1 MEKNYFKFKSNDK
14 LIIYNCLDYIKRKN
28 NVYRKK
34 QNHFLKK
41 INLLFYII
49 IKYELYLIILLTIN
63 SMFQVNS
70 LKNLNFANEIKIT
83 VKGKGNQRIISSAFK
98 LLLDNYDKRYY
109 AYNIYINDAL
119 QNNIDTI
126 VYDLQNEINDI
137 KIIFN
142 YKLLSCRAMFNSLK
156 NIIKIDLSNFD
167 SSKVTDMYGMFAYCY
182 SLEYVNFNNFQT
194 SRVTNMEGL
203 FYECESLLYLDL
215 SSFDTSLV
223 TSMNS
228 MFSYCY
234 SLISLNINNFN
245 TRTVTDMRYMFY
257 YCISLISLNLYKFT
271 ISPNTNYYYMLNIY
285 PNYHKNTIYCIN
297 DRNKYIFNSLDV
309 KINCNNI
316 CFTNS
321 NHKLIKNK
329 NECINNCYSDNTYK
343 FEYNNFCYPT
353 CPSRTKNVNNNY
365 YLCKNFTCEKYYDF
379 EQKNC
384 IEHIPEG
391 YYLNDTYYKTI
402 EKCNIKC
409 KSCNYESSIKNLCL
423 SCNIDYG
430 FYPLLNKDFNN
441 NQDVFI
447 NCLDWKPEGYFFE
460 NNSYKPCY
468 ETCKE
473 CNEAGDEYNNKCIK
487 CKYQY
492 TKLDDFENNTN
503 CYFDCTYNYGY
514 INYKGY
520 RYYFYSYHYF
530 DDNGKHH
537 CSEIGE
543 CPETYNKLIKNKYK
557 CVDNCTRDNIYKY
570 EYKNICLS
578 ECPSYTVLSD
588 ENNFICKDTLNCEK
602 YYNFEHTQCLGSI
615 PDGYFL
621 NDSLSRTI
629 DKCHQDCKRCSKKE
643 VENNT
648 NCEVCANN
656 TKYLDLGNCVSSCP
670 FGFYKDENETK
681 ICKCSKNNKCLE
693 CSDDSIFYNKCIS
706 CNTDSG
712 YFPKYEDYYKYNS
725 SYNYQNYFD
734 CYSNL
739 EGYFLKNNYF
749 YKCYSLCN
757 ECLDLGDETNHNC
770 TKCINNYTFIND
782 TTKKNNCYPICD
794 NYYYFNELNDYIC
807 TENKNCPFYNYNKLI
822 KEKNK
827 CIDDC
832 SKDDTYKYEY
842 NNLCYL
848 YCPEGTNSSS
858 NNEFLC
864 QNKAYIQSLDTS
876 INITNI
882 SYNGSEYQCITKDF
896 LANNCPNGH
905 EIDKDNLINNIKNDL
920 FNEDLEPYIL
930 NLINGDKEDII
941 IEEDGLIV
949 QITSTDNQNN
959 KSYIN
964 ISTVNLGECE
974 NILKNNYNISRNI
987 SLIIIK
993 IDYYNDNSSVPIIRY
1008 EVYNPETKS
1017 QLNLTYCNN
1026 TLINLNIPVSIDEDN
1041 IFKYD
1046 PTNDYYTDLCKSYTT
1061 QSGTDIILNDRHNE
1075 YNNNNI
1081 AICEKNC
1088 SFIGYEQDTKKAKCE
1103 CEINIDQL
1111 SISNLSSQ
1119 SDIFHYNF
1127 TSKSTSTNMAT
1138 MKCAYTLFTK
1148 EGISSN
1154 IACYIFIFF
1163 VPFFIATGIFFHK
1176 CGFQFLE
1183 DKIKEINSL
1192 KEAKIRRIKYD
1203 KEINNNE
1210 TIDINNNE
1218 EKTNKQ
1224 IKQSR
1229 KDNKRKKSK
1238 KEKKKKLKT
1247 SRVTKLSN
1255 TYSKLSILKSSV
1267 NKGIIDIK
1275 KSNNEESGL
1284 SYNDYELNNLPY
1296 EDSLKCD
1303 KRTYIQVYISLIVY
1317 KHPIIFL
1324 FIQEKIIIQ

>member
-109 AYNIYINDAL
+109 AYNIYINDAF
-119 QNNIDTI
+119 QKNIDTI

-245 TRTVTDMRYMFY
+245 TRTVTDMSYMFY

-297 DRNKYIFNSLDV
+297 DSIKYIFNSLDV

-321 NHKLIKNK
+321 IHKLIKNK

-402 EKCNIKC
+402 EKCKIKC

-530 DDNGKHH
+530 DDNGNHH

-543 CPETYNKLIKNKYK
+543 CPQTYNKLIKNKYK
-557 CVDNCTRDNIYKY
+557 CVDN
-570 EYKNICLS
+570 
-578 ECPSYTVLSD
+578 
-588 ENNFICKDTLNCEK
+588 
-602 YYNFEHTQCLGSI
+602 
-615 PDGYFL
+615 
-621 NDSLSRTI
+621 
-629 DKCHQDCKRCSKKE
+629 
-643 VENNT
+643 
-648 NCEVCANN
+648 
-656 TKYLDLGNCVSSCP
+656 
-670 FGFYKDENETK
+670 
-681 ICKCSKNNKCLE
+681 
-693 CSDDSIFYNKCIS
+693 
-706 CNTDSG
+706 
-712 YFPKYEDYYKYNS
+712 
-725 SYNYQNYFD
+725 
-734 CYSNL
+734 
-739 EGYFLKNNYF
+739 
-749 YKCYSLCN
+749 
-757 ECLDLGDETNHNC
+757 
-770 TKCINNYTFIND
+770 
-782 TTKKNNCYPICD
+782 
-794 NYYYFNELNDYIC
+794 
-807 TENKNCPFYNYNKLI
+807 
-822 KEKNK
+822 
-827 CIDDC
+827 
-832 SKDDTYKYEY
+832 
-842 NNLCYL
+842 
-848 YCPEGTNSSS
+848 
-858 NNEFLC
+858 
-864 QNKAYIQSLDTS
+864 
-876 INITNI
+876 
-882 SYNGSEYQCITKDF
+882 
-896 LANNCPNGH
+896 
-905 EIDKDNLINNIKNDL
+905 
-920 FNEDLEPYIL
+920 
-930 NLINGDKEDII
+930 
-941 IEEDGLIV
+941 
-949 QITSTDNQNN
+949 
-959 KSYIN
+959 
-964 ISTVNLGECE
+964 
-974 NILKNNYNISRNI
+974 
-987 SLIIIK
+987 
-993 IDYYNDNSSVPIIRY
+993 
-1008 EVYNPETKS
+1008 
-1017 QLNLTYCNN
+1017 
-1026 TLINLNIPVSIDEDN
+1026 
-1041 IFKYD
+1041 
-1046 PTNDYYTDLCKSYTT
+1046 
-1061 QSGTDIILNDRHNE
+1061 
-1075 YNNNNI
+1075 
-1081 AICEKNC
+1081 
-1088 SFIGYEQDTKKAKCE
+1088 
-1103 CEINIDQL
+1103 
-1111 SISNLSSQ
+1111 
-1119 SDIFHYNF
+1119 
-1127 TSKSTSTNMAT
+1127 
-1138 MKCAYTLFTK
+1138 
-1148 EGISSN
+1148 
-1154 IACYIFIFF
+1154 
-1163 VPFFIATGIFFHK
+1163 
-1176 CGFQFLE
+1176 
-1183 DKIKEINSL
+1183 
-1192 KEAKIRRIKYD
+1192 
-1203 KEINNNE
+1203 
-1210 TIDINNNE
+1210 
-1218 EKTNKQ
+1218 
-1224 IKQSR
+1224 
-1229 KDNKRKKSK
+1229 
-1238 KEKKKKLKT
+1238 
-1247 SRVTKLSN
+1247 
-1255 TYSKLSILKSSV
+1255 
-1267 NKGIIDIK
+1267 
-1275 KSNNEESGL
+1275 
-1284 SYNDYELNNLPY
+1284 
-1296 EDSLKCD
+1296 
-1303 KRTYIQVYISLIVY
+1303 
-1317 KHPIIFL
+1317 
-1324 FIQEKIIIQ
+1324 